1 MNLTNEE
8 LELIALYRQPTRL
21 STLAELQKIPLYL
34 TEEVMQDLLLDAIEH
49 LQQMTDQAFL
59 LLNLDEVEQ
68 ELEGEDYGEVG

>member
-21 STLAELQKIPLYL
+21 GTLAELQRIPLEL
-34 TEEVMQDLLLDAIEH
+34 TEEAMQDLLLDAIAH
-49 LQQMTDQAFL
+49 LQQMTDQEFL

-68 ELEGEDYGEVG
+68 ELEGEDHGEVG

>member
-21 STLAELQKIPLYL
+21 ATIAELEKIPLDM
-34 TEEVMQDLLLDAIEH
+34 TEEAMQDLLLDAIAH
-49 LQQMTDQAFL
+49 LHQMTDQAFL

-68 ELEGEDYGEVG
+68 ELEGEDHGEVG